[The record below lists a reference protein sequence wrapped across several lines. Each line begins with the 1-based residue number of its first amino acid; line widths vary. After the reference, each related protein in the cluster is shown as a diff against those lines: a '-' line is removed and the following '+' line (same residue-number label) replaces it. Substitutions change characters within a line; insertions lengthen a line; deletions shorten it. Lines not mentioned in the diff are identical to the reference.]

1 MLWRAGADL
10 SRLLAV
16 PLTGSDKM
24 RVTSRGQ
31 DAVRILLIISASAT
45 PIPPP
50 AGEPA
55 LADVVAVLES
65 QVLLQ
70 KLDFWVRNPDFL
82 ADELLNE
89 YERGG
94 GAEFL
99 DLAGDILASDE
110 PEVRR
115 YPMLR
120 YLFGAFEPLDDAL
133 AVLRSAHLVVPRKRA
148 SAGGRIQRHDYYLT
162 RAGRSAAE
170 RIVHDVPEFTYFVD
184 RTRLVARLAD
194 GHRGSRLKARQYQ
207 QDEYRDAVIGDR
219 IASIA
224 PRVQERW
231 RRCADGLLP
240 PTAPAA

>member
-1 MLWRAGADL
+1 MVWRAGADL

-16 PLTGSDKM
+16 SLIRSDKM

-50 AGEPA
+50 ANEPA

-110 PEVRR
+110 PGVRR
-115 YPMLR
+115 YR
-120 YLFGAFEPLDDAL
+120 WCGTC
-133 AVLRSAHLVVPRKRA
+133 SAPSSRWT
-148 SAGGRIQRHDYYLT
+148 T
-162 RAGRSAAE
+162 RWPCSAA
-170 RIVHDVPEFTYFVD
+170 PTW
-184 RTRLVARLAD
+184 LC
-194 GHRGSRLKARQYQ
+194 RGSEPPPAAGSSGTTTTSP
-207 QDEYRDAVIGDR
+207 ERDDQPPNKSCTTYPSSRTSSTVRGWWPA
-219 IASIA
+219 
-224 PRVQERW
+224 W
-231 RRCADGLLP
+231 
-240 PTAPAA
+240 PTATAEAG